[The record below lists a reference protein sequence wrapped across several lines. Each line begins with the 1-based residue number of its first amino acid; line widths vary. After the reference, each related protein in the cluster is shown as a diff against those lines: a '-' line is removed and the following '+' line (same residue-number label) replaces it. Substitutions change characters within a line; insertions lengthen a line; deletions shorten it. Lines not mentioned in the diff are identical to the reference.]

1 MDWDDE
7 PTDDDAMLF
16 FFIAGSA
23 NEKALKEAEVLSL
36 HLPLEAETAVDDL
49 SSMSISI
56 DELLMFLSLLPL
68 VSAAAPLPD
77 TSGGFASDT
86 PNISSPSIS
95 MLRSSAFGGAV
106 CMAENAWLPLADAL
120 GMRSWNFSK

>member
-36 HLPLEAETAVDDL
+36 RLPLEAETAVDDL
-49 SSMSISI
+49 SSMSRSI
-56 DELLMFLSLLPL
+56 DELLMFSLLLPL
-68 VSAAAPLPD
+68 VSAVAPLPD
-77 TSGGFASDT
+77 ATGGFAPDA
-86 PNISSPSIS
+86 PNISSPSTS
-95 MLRSSAFGGAV
+95 ML
-106 CMAENAWLPLADAL
+106 
-120 GMRSWNFSK
+120 